1 MAVRSFESPDGI
13 SWTAWEVIPGQV
25 SEFRSMYGSH
35 LPTQMAGGWLC
46 FDCGSEKR
54 RLVPLPPDWADRT
67 EAELWFLCRAAEP
80 VRARSAASRRVCR
93 RSIAPSAFLMVED
106 PSRGA
111 PGRAAFVTCASAP
124 SGAAGRAR
132 RRR

>member
-13 SWTAWEVIPGQV
+13 TWTAWEVIPGQV
-25 SEFRSMYGSH
+25 SEFRSTYGSH

-54 RLVPLPPDWADRT
+54 RLVPLPSDWADRT

-80 VRARSAASRRVCR
+80 VRARA
-93 RSIAPSAFLMVED
+93 
-106 PSRGA
+106 
-111 PGRAAFVTCASAP
+111 
-124 SGAAGRAR
+124 AAGCDAPPTYAEPPIEAGTVEAETAGV
-132 RRR
+132 